1 MKIEY
6 EKVESIFGKMGKK
19 LEWKEIATPKINISK
34 IPTASTL
41 DSTVKYLIRC
51 CL

>member
-6 EKVESIFGKMGKK
+6 EKVEYLWKNGKK